1 MGHDHNSM
9 MRSLAVGTLCL
20 LATACA
26 ADGALDASDPPPRA
40 ESVVPGTIHLAVEPQ
55 AGSIV
60 VAAVREGSAAAREHV
75 APGDRLV
82 RLEGQPIGDAR
93 EFERRVLGTPPGSS
107 VRVEVVHDGK
117 ARRVELPVEEIA
129 LDERG

>member
-1 MGHDHNSM
+1 
-9 MRSLAVGTLCL
+9 MRALIASTLYL

-26 ADGALDASDPPPRA
+26 SDGALDARDAPPRA
-40 ESVVPGTIHLAVEPQ
+40 ESVVPGTIHVAVEPQ
-55 AGSIV
+55 AGAIV

-82 RLEGQPIGDAR
+82 RLEGQPIADAR
-93 EFERRVLGTPPGSS
+93 EFERRVLAARPGSS

-117 ARRVELPVEEIA
+117 ARRVELPVGEIA

>member
-1 MGHDHNSM
+1 MRHDHASM
-9 MRSLAVGTLCL
+9 RALAVGTLCL

-26 ADGALDASDPPPRA
+26 SDGALDARDPPLRA
-40 ESVVPGTIHLAVEPQ
+40 ESVVPGTIHVAVEPQ
-55 AGSIV
+55 AGSLV
-60 VAAVREGSAAAREHV
+60 VAAVREGSAAAREHL

-82 RLEGQPIGDAR
+82 RLEGQPISDAR

-117 ARRVELPVEEIA
+117 ARRVEL
-129 LDERG
+129 